1 MFEYFWIP
9 AFAFAACVIA
19 ILLVRPIAVAA
30 DLVDRPGGR
39 KRHEGVI
46 PLVGGIGITLALA
59 LMSAAFVRPL
69 GIYAAL
75 LGGILLLVIVGM
87 MDDLRG
93 VSPMI
98 RLAVQFFAAILM
110 TSWGGVYLTSLGD
123 LLGHREIALADWSI
137 PLTLLAALAVIN
149 AMNMSDGLDGL
160 AGGLAFF
167 MFAWFAVIAGDIGNL
182 MAQRICLIFCGAILG
197 FLLFN
202 LPHRLRHNRLRV
214 FLGDA
219 GSLTLGYGIVWFAVQ
234 LSQGQYNG
242 GKSVPPVVLLWVAGF
257 LLIDLLAVVARRV
270 VSGRNPLSAD
280 RTHLHH
286 ILLRMNSRPGLTVAF
301 ILASNVV
308 MGLIGVMGWRA
319 GVPESV
325 LFLAFLVLTAVHLC
339 IMHNAARF
347 LRRGRRWF
355 ARGSKLLH

>member
-9 AFAFAACVIA
+9 AFAFAATIIS
-19 ILLVRPIAVAA
+19 ILLVRPIAIAA

-39 KRHEGVI
+39 KRHAGVI
-46 PLVGGIGITLALA
+46 PLVGGIAITIALA
-59 LMSAAFVRPL
+59 LMTAAFVRPL
-69 GIYAAL
+69 GNYSAL
-75 LGGILLLVIVGM
+75 LGGIFLLVMVGM

-93 VSPMI
+93 ISPMI

-110 TSWGGVYLTSLGD
+110 TSWGGVYLSSLGD
-123 LLGHREIALADWSI
+123 LLGHREIILADWSI
-137 PLTLLAALAVIN
+137 PLTLLAALAVVN

-167 MFAWFAVIAGDIGNL
+167 MFAWFAVIAGYIDNL

-197 FLLFN
+197 FLVFN
-202 LPHRLRHNRLRV
+202 LPQGLRSNRLRI

-219 GSLTLGYGIVWFAVQ
+219 GSLTLGYGIVWFSVQ
-234 LSQGQYNG
+234 LSQGQYNS
-242 GKSVPPVVLLWVAGF
+242 GKSVPPAVILWIVGF

-270 VSGRNPLSAD
+270 ISGRNPLSAD

-286 ILLRMNSRPGLTVAF
+286 ILLRMNARPGLTVGF
-301 ILASNVV
+301 ILVSNA
-308 MGLIGVMGWRA
+308 MLGLIGIAAWRV
-319 GVPESV
+319 GVPDSV
-325 LFLAFLVLTAVHLC
+325 LFLAFLALTAAHLM

-355 ARGSKLLH
+355 SRRQKQ